1 MEVTAEQ
8 PALHHQ
14 FDDPIYRRPY
24 RASPTR
30 LLTYLDCPRRYRFAY
45 LDRPT
50 PAKTP
55 PRAHTVV
62 GVVVHNVLRDFW
74 DLAPGQRTPD
84 AVARSLAATWSDVG
98 FRDAAQSATWRSR
111 ITAEVV
117 DYLRGIDRDVQ
128 PRGVERSVNLPVGRA
143 LLMGRI
149 DRIDDR
155 DGELVIVD
163 YKTSRRP
170 IDGSAARV
178 SLPLAFYAAAVGR
191 LFRSRCVT
199 VELHHVPT
207 GEVIAHQHTDESL
220 DRKLAEADSIVAE
233 LIDVDQSYAQQAA
246 ASTAFPPRPSALCRW
261 CDFREHCPE
270 GQAMGPAMLPWEGL
284 EPTSA

>member
-1 MEVTAEQ
+1 MTAEQ
-8 PALHHQ
+8 PALDRQ

-50 PAKTP
+50 PTKAP
-55 PRAHTVV
+55 PRAHTLV

-84 AVARSLAATWSDVG
+84 AVARGLAAAWSDTG
-98 FRDAAQSATWRSR
+98 FRDAAHSATWRAR
-111 ITAEVV
+111 VTQEVIE
-117 DYLRGIDRDVQ
+117 YLRGIDRGTQ
-128 PRGVERSVNLPVGRA
+128 PRGVERSVSLPVGRA
-143 LLMGRI
+143 LLIGRI

-163 YKTSRRP
+163 YKTSRKP
-170 IDGSAARV
+170 IDDTAARV
-178 SLPLAFYAAAVGR
+178 SLPLAFYAAAAGR

-207 GEVIAHQHTDESL
+207 GEVVAHEHTRESL
-220 DRKLAEADSIVAE
+220 DRKLAEADSIVAD
-233 LIDVDQSYAQQAA
+233 LIDVDQSYGQQGT
-246 ASTAFPPRPSALCRW
+246 ASTAFPPRPGAMCRW
-261 CDFREHCPE
+261 CDFRQHCPE
-270 GQAMGPAMLPWEGL
+270 GQAVGSAALPWEAL

>member
-1 MEVTAEQ
+1 MTSEQ
-8 PALHHQ
+8 PALHQQ

-50 PAKTP
+50 PVKAP

-84 AVARSLAATWSDVG
+84 AVRRLVAAGWSDSG
-98 FRDAAQSATWRSR
+98 FRDHAQSAAWRSAV
-111 ITAEVV
+111 TEEVV
-117 DYLRGIDRDVQ
+117 EYLRGSDRQTQ
-128 PRGVERSVNLPVGRA
+128 PRGVERSVQLPVGRA
-143 LLMGRI
+143 LLAGRI
-149 DRIDDR
+149 DRIDER

-163 YKTSRRP
+163 YKTSRKP
-170 IDGSAARV
+170 IDQQDARV
-178 SLPLAFYAAAVGR
+178 SLPLAFYAAAAAR
-191 LFRSRCVT
+191 LFRARCLR
-199 VELHHVPT
+199 VELHHVPS
-207 GEVIAHQHTDESL
+207 GQVIAHEHTVESL
-220 DRKLAEADSIVAE
+220 DRKLAEADSIVRD
-233 LIDVDQSYAQQAA
+233 LIDVDASYEQQGA
-246 ASTAFPPRPSALCRW
+246 ASTAFPPQPSALCRW

-270 GQAMGPAMLPWEGL
+270 GQAVGAAALPWEAL